1 MRLFHLPKVI
11 QVFRQQ
17 NSAENISLVSEFHI
31 ILFKGPLFNQNITKY
46 LKKWENMGHR
56 GKKINP
62 IRTVLEK
69 DLMLDLSDMPLETTV
84 FKMFKKLKEDV

>member
-1 MRLFHLPKVI
+1 
-11 QVFRQQ
+11 
-17 NSAENISLVSEFHI
+17 
-31 ILFKGPLFNQNITKY
+31 
-46 LKKWENMGHR
+46 MGHR